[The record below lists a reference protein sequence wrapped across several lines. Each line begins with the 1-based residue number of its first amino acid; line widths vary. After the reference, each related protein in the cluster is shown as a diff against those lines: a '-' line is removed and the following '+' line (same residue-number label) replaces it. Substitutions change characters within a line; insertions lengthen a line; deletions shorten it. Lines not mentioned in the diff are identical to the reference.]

1 MKIKSLHPL
10 VDPSVSWNEQPL
22 QQIIYKML
30 FHSILKSIDTESKSL
45 MHWNAS
51 LLMSLS
57 PAAEDGIYK
66 EKLIAHVSK
75 EQPAGPTNKVTV
87 VGVGMVGMAAAI
99 SVLLKVSE
107 SLHFINSHNRTPDQS
122 CYHITAYSSH
132 ALPLNMFKINFINYL
147 Y

>member
-1 MKIKSLHPL
+1 
-10 VDPSVSWNEQPL
+10 
-22 QQIIYKML
+22 
-30 FHSILKSIDTESKSL
+30 
-45 MHWNAS
+45 
-51 LLMSLS
+51 MSLS
-57 PAAEDGIYK
+57 PAAKMASTK

-122 CYHITAYSSH
+122 CYHITDYSSQ
-132 ALPLNMFKINFINYL
+132 ALPLNMFKINL

>member
-1 MKIKSLHPL
+1 MNNRFNRSFTRCRFIL
-10 VDPSVSWNEQPL
+10 SWRAL
-22 QQIIYKML
+22 
-30 FHSILKSIDTESKSL
+30 ILKVNHWCIE
-45 MHWNAS
+45 MHPCWWVCLLQLKMAS
-51 LLMSLS
+51 T
-57 PAAEDGIYK
+57 K

-107 SLHFINSHNRTPDQS
+107 SLHYINNHNRTPDQS
-122 CYHITAYSSH
+122 CYHITDYSSH
-132 ALPLNMFKINFINYL
+132 ALPLNMFNYYINYL